1 MDDVSKVFAL
11 IVPNVVVFLV
21 LLDVVVVVVVLV
33 VGDIVVRLVVVFL
46 VLLDDDFTLVG
57 AGFFVV
63 LIRGSVLSGF
73 LVSSFKTSVSERQ
86 SLKFKT

>member
-21 LLDVVVVVVVLV
+21 LLDVVVVLV